1 MIAERRRPKSGDGRI
16 ARGAATRREIL
27 DHAARVAS
35 VDGLTGL
42 SLGRLATDL
51 GLSKSAVFAHFS
63 STERLHLAVVE
74 AAVDLFR
81 ARVVE
86 PALAVRPGLGR
97 VEALTDGW
105 LVYSERRLF
114 PGGCFFLHVGAE
126 FDARPGPVRDALST
140 ARRNWLQLL
149 AGTIRDA
156 VQLGELPPE
165 TDPAQVAFEVDAVAA
180 AANSAA
186 LLLDDPTAH
195 ERARR
200 AIGARLGRPSTG

>member
-1 MIAERRRPKSGDGRI
+1 MIAERRRPKADDGRI

-63 STERLHLAVVE
+63 STERLHLAVVA
-74 AAVDLFR
+74 AAVDVFR

-86 PALAVRPGLGR
+86 PALAVEPGRAR
-97 VEALTDGW
+97 VEALTGGW
-105 LVYSERRLF
+105 LTYSEQRAF

-126 FDARPGPVRDALST
+126 FDARPGPVRDALSG
-140 ARRNWLQLL
+140 ARRDWLRLL
-149 AGTIRDA
+149 TGTIRDA
-156 VQLGELPPE
+156 VRLGEFAAD
-165 TDPAQVAFEVDAVAA
+165 TDAAQLAFEVDAVAA

-186 LLLDDPTAH
+186 LLLDDPQAY

-200 AIGARLGRPSTG
+200 AIRARLVGAPA